1 MSNSNQLVLQ
11 ISDKLLQDTKDSI
24 KRRIIQKLAAARKLI
39 DFDKEVSAGIYVYAV
54 EELGKM
60 EVLKNVQDRKLPY
73 WTVFRDHNTKFDK
86 AKEYL
91 KNEKHLECFLLN
103 EGDFDSNA
111 FDSDDF
117 VTDVAADTEAR
128 LGIFYVDL
136 KYNSTNRVV
145 TGIKGIPTVDA
156 KLLSDCIDSLEKI
169 VNNWN

>member
-54 EELGKM
+54 EELGKL

-73 WTVFRDHNTKFDK
+73 WTVFRDHNTKFGK

-91 KNEKHLECFLLN
+91 KNE
-103 EGDFDSNA
+103 SSIWSA
-111 FDSDDF
+111 FF
-117 VTDVAADTEAR
+117 
-128 LGIFYVDL
+128 
-136 KYNSTNRVV
+136 
-145 TGIKGIPTVDA
+145 
-156 KLLSDCIDSLEKI
+156 
-169 VNNWN
+169 

>member
-1 MSNSNQLVLQ
+1 MPKSNQLEVQ
-11 ISDKLLQDTKDSI
+11 ISDKLLQDTKDTI
-24 KRRIIQKLAAARKLI
+24 KSRIIQKLAAARKLI
-39 DFDKEVSAGIYVYAV
+39 DFDKDVSAGIYVYAV
-54 EELGKM
+54 EELGKL
-60 EVLKNVQDRKLPY
+60 EVLKNVKNGKLLYRPD
-73 WTVFRDHNTKFDK
+73 FRHHGIKFNK

-117 VTDVAADTEAR
+117 VTDVAANTEAR

-136 KYNSTNRVV
+136 KVDSTSQIVN
-145 TGIKGIPTVDA
+145 GIKVVPTVDA
-156 KLLSDCIDSLEKI
+156 SLLSDCIDSLEKI

>member
-54 EELGKM
+54 EEFGKL
-60 EVLKNVQDRKLPY
+60 EVLKNVQNGILVYRPD
-73 WTVFRDHNTKFDK
+73 FRHHSTKFHK
-86 AKEYL
+86 AKKYL
-91 KNEKHLECFLLN
+91 KNEKHQECFYLN

-111 FDSDDF
+111 FDTDDF

-136 KYNSTNRVV
+136 KYDSTNHVV
-145 TGIKGIPTVDA
+145 NGIKQIPTVDA
-156 KLLSDCIDSLEKI
+156 NLLNDCIECLEKI
-169 VNNWN
+169 VNSWN

>member
-54 EELGKM
+54 EELGKL

-73 WTVFRDHNTKFDK
+73 WTVFRDHNTKFYK

-91 KNEKHLECFLLN
+91 KNEKHLECFY
-103 EGDFDSNA
+103 F
-111 FDSDDF
+111 
-117 VTDVAADTEAR
+117 
-128 LGIFYVDL
+128 I
-136 KYNSTNRVV
+136 
-145 TGIKGIPTVDA
+145 
-156 KLLSDCIDSLEKI
+156 
-169 VNNWN
+169 

>member
-1 MSNSNQLVLQ
+1 MR
-11 ISDKLLQDTKDSI
+11 SI
-24 KRRIIQKLAAARKLI
+24 W
-39 DFDKEVSAGIYVYAV
+39 SAFILY
-54 EELGKM
+54 
-60 EVLKNVQDRKLPY
+60 
-73 WTVFRDHNTKFDK
+73 
-86 AKEYL
+86 
-91 KNEKHLECFLLN
+91 

-156 KLLSDCIDSLEKI
+156 KLLSD
-169 VNNWN
+169 